1 MINKIIKKDG
11 NLSKLIH
18 SIEEHNRVTVFGF
31 TKNEQV
37 SIFNDTTDFI
47 LYVAPTSQKA
57 HEMKE
62 SFEDLG
68 KVCEVITEP
77 FSYHFSELKNTQV
90 EKLFKILNKINSGEL
105 EVLVTTGEVLLNKLP
120 SKDVLINNF
129 IEINKNEKY
138 NLMELVKKL
147 TGFNYKNQELV
158 ESPASFSK
166 RGDILD
172 IFPAFA
178 ANPVRISFFD
188 DEIEFIRPFDIVS
201 QLTNKEEINTVKVAA
216 NVQNLLSDTQKNSAK
231 ELMESELS
239 KLSQEQHVNLNE
251 IYNSIFNRN
260 NFNATWLHVFNEH
273 MHASIFSLLPKHAYV
288 VFDEP
293 KQIID
298 NLNSFLKTESQYL
311 NELIDEGKALK
322 THKNFY
328 FNLNELFVFEK
339 HLGLITFGNITT
351 SNRIFA
357 PEKVFNIKCATLL
370 NYVFNKNLLL
380 YDVVQY
386 YNQNYT
392 QVIFAKD
399 NEFALFL
406 KQKLLSAGI
415 ESNIVPTRNA
425 VILNSVNLVT
435 KSDNITFCVPEEK
448 VLVIGTNK
456 LLKKKAAANI
466 ASEDKIS
473 LTQLLPSVGDFVVH
487 ETHGIGKCIGIE
499 QLNVNNVTKDY
510 IVLEYKHNDKLFLPV
525 ENIDVITKYVGGEH
539 SPAINKLGG
548 AEFYKTKQKVKG
560 QLKETA
566 INLVNLYAER
576 INQTGIKFPSD
587 DELQQAFED
596 EFSFTETPD
605 QLKAIN
611 DVKSDMQSTKIM
623 DRLICGDVGYGKTE
637 VALRAIFKAVSAG
650 YQVAFLCPTT
660 ILSQQHYNTCLSR
673 MQSFGVNVEVL
684 NRFKSPKEQ
693 KDIVN
698 KINNGEVNVI
708 CGTHRIL
715 SKDIHFK
722 NLGLLVLDEEQKFGV
737 VDKEKIKTLKQ
748 HIDVLTLS
756 ATPIPRSLHMA
767 LAGIRD
773 ISIIETPPPLKM
785 PVVTQVVEYRD
796 ELMKHAILNE
806 LERDGQVLIVYN
818 NIFNIYNFYAKVKQ
832 LVGEQVKVSVAHG
845 QMTEHELENEIYN
858 LYNNV
863 TQVLISTTLIENG
876 IDLPTAN
883 TLIVINSDM
892 LGLSQLYQLKG
903 RVGRSSVQA
912 FAYFTYDHTK
922 MLNENAVK
930 RLEAIAEFTELGD
943 GYKIAMK
950 DLEIRGAGSVLGV
963 KQHGHMQKVGYAM
976 YINLLKE
983 AIKEIKGEHVIKNY
997 EFKIETDFSASLPNY
1012 YVSSTMERIKL
1023 YNKISNLKTPES
1035 LQEFVHNTSQIY
1047 GEVPV
1052 DVVNLCYV
1060 ALIKNLA
1067 RHLPIKKISLKNK
1080 ECKIEFL
1087 HADKPIEQ
1095 GFLNAVNNF
1104 KNNVVINLNNL
1115 PIITINNFSNLQQ
1128 GFNLIIKII
1137 NYFS

>member
-11 NLSKLIH
+11 NLSKLIN

-31 TKNEQV
+31 TKNEQI
-37 SIFNDTTDFI
+37 SIFNDVADFI
-47 LYVAPTSQKA
+47 LYVAPTVAKA
-57 HEMKE
+57 HEAKE

-68 KVCEVITEP
+68 KTCEIITEP
-77 FSYHFSELKNTQV
+77 FSYAYSEIKNIQAEKFLKIINS
-90 EKLFKILNKINSGEL
+90 INSGKL
-105 EVLVTTGEVLLNKLP
+105 EVLVVCSEVLLNKLP
-120 SKDVLINNF
+120 NSEVFKNNYF
-129 IEINKNEKY
+129 EINKNNKY
-138 NLMELVKKL
+138 NIMDLVKTL
-147 TGFNYKNQELV
+147 TSYNYKNQDLV
-158 ESPASFSK
+158 ESPSTFSK

-172 IFPAFA
+172 VYPAFSKT
-178 ANPVRISFFD
+178 PVRISFFD
-188 DEIEFIRPFDIVS
+188 EEIEFIKPFDTAT
-201 QLTNKEEINTVKVAA
+201 QLTSKVELPLVKITA
-216 NVQNLLSDTQKNSAK
+216 NLQNFLSDSQKHEIKKQIEN
-231 ELMESELS
+231 EYS
-239 KLSQEQHVNLNE
+239 KLSGEQLSNLTE
-251 IYNSIFNRN
+251 IYSSIFNRN
-260 NFNATWLHVFNEH
+260 NYNLTWLNVFNENTKE
-273 MHASIFSLLPKHAYV
+273 SIISLLPKHSYV

-298 NLNSFLKTESQYL
+298 NLNNFLKNEHNNYL
-311 NELIDEGKALK
+311 ELLEEGKALK
-322 THKNFY
+322 AHKNFY
-328 FNLNELFVFEK
+328 FNLQELFIFEK
-339 HLGLITFGNITT
+339 HLGLISFGNITT

-357 PEKVFNIKCATLL
+357 PEKVFNIKCGTLL

-380 YDVVQY
+380 YDAVQY

-399 NEFALFL
+399 NEFAEFL
-406 KQKLLSAGI
+406 KQKLLSAGV
-415 ESNIVPTRNA
+415 ESSIVPTRNS

-435 KSDNITFCVPEEK
+435 KTDNITFCVPEEK
-448 VLVIGTNK
+448 LLVVGTNK
-456 LLKKKAAANI
+456 LLKKKPI
-466 ASEDKIS
+466 IKTTTEDKIS
-473 LTQLLPSVGDFVVH
+473 LTQLLPAVGDFVVH
-487 ETHGIGKCIGIE
+487 ETHGIGKCISIE
-499 QLNVNNVTKDY
+499 QLTVNNVTKDY
-510 IVLEYKHNDKLFLPV
+510 IVLEYKQNDKLFLPV
-525 ENIDVITKYVGGEH
+525 ENIDVITKYVGGEQN
-539 SPAINKLGG
+539 PALNKLGG

-566 INLVNLYAER
+566 IDLVNLYAER
-576 INQTGIKFPSD
+576 VNQTGIKFPID

-596 EFSFTETPD
+596 EFSYTETPD

-611 DVKSDMQSTKIM
+611 DVKEDMQSKKIM

-637 VALRAIFKAVSAG
+637 VALRAIFKSVSAG

-660 ILSQQHYNTCLSR
+660 ILSQQHYNTCVSR

-684 NRFKSPKEQ
+684 NRFKSSKEQ
-693 KDIVN
+693 KEIVN
-698 KINNGEVNVI
+698 KINNGEINVI
-708 CGTHRIL
+708 CGTHRLL
-715 SKDIHFK
+715 SKDIVFK

-737 VDKEKIKTLKQ
+737 VDKEKIKTLKK

-756 ATPIPRSLHMA
+756 ATPIPRSLHMT

-785 PVVTQVVEYRD
+785 PVITQVVEYRD
-796 ELMKHAILNE
+796 ELLKHAILNE
-806 LERDGQVLIVYN
+806 LDRDGQVLIVFN
-818 NIFNIYNFYAKVKQ
+818 NIFNIYNFYAKVRQ
-832 LVGEQVKVSVAHG
+832 LVGEDVKVSVAHG
-845 QMTEHELENEIYN
+845 QMTETELENEIYN

-930 RLEAIAEFTELGD
+930 RLEAISEFTELGD

-983 AIKEIKGEHVIKNY
+983 AIKEIKGEVVIKNY
-997 EFKIETDFSASLPNY
+997 DFKIETDFSATLPNY

-1023 YNKISNLKTPES
+1023 YNKISNLKTSENMQD
-1035 LQEFVHNTSQIY
+1035 LINATTQIY
-1047 GEVPV
+1047 GEVPT
-1052 DVVNLCYV
+1052 DVINLCHV

-1067 RHLPIKKISLKNK
+1067 RHLPIKKIVLKNK

-1087 HADKPIEQ
+1087 QTEKVVEE
-1095 GFLNAVNNF
+1095 GFLNAVKKF

-1115 PIITINNFSNLQQ
+1115 PIITINNFINLQQ
-1128 GFNLIIKII
+1128 GFNLVIQII
-1137 NYFS
+1137 NCF